1 MSLTVAALPPRLV
14 QTPLPPIGRIDRVIF
29 GGADPFQMPDAAR
42 AAFLVEAIRDTLLF
56 HMQHNRLLAG
66 LFERRGFHPSTLD
79 QRDGINQID
88 RLDQL
93 NHVPLLPVSAFKRA
107 TVLSVDE
114 TSIVRQFS
122 SSGTSGT
129 MSFVGRDELT
139 LHRLVGSMRR
149 AFRMLEPWLPSEAT
163 DDEVT
168 FVNLGPPRAEAGG
181 VWFAYLM
188 GLAELMAPTTH
199 AVRGG
204 QLAASVAIAALT
216 RALDEGRIAGL
227 IGPPAF
233 IVELL
238 QAIETRGLRLD
249 AGPRLFVVTG
259 GGWKR
264 TRAEAIAVD
273 AFRTRVVDVL
283 GLESDQQVRDGFNQ
297 VELNSVFFECEHHR
311 KHVPPWVH
319 AVSRAADTLAPLEAG
334 QIGLLSY
341 IDASA
346 ISYPCALVTDDF
358 GSIATEPCPCG
369 RTGPTL
375 AFDRRASM
383 SQAGCAL
390 KMQHDIGV
398 SL

>member
-1 MSLTVAALPPRLV
+1 MSVTVADLAPRLV
-14 QTPLPPIGRIDRVIF
+14 QSPLPPIGRIDRVIF
-29 GGADPFQMPDAAR
+29 GAADPFQMPAAAR
-42 AAFLVEAIRDTLLF
+42 HAFLVEAVRETLLF
-56 HMQHNRLLAG
+56 HLQHNRLLAA
-66 LFERRGFHPSTLD
+66 LFERRGFHPAMLEQIEQLD
-79 QRDGINQID
+79 R
-88 RLDQL
+88 
-93 NHVPLLPVSAFKRA
+93 VPLLPVSAFKRA

-114 TSIVRQFS
+114 ASIVRQFC

-129 MSFVGRDELT
+129 VSFVGRDEPT

-149 AFRMLEPWLPSEAT
+149 AFRMLEPWLPSDAT
-163 DDEVT
+163 DDEVA

-188 GLAELMAPTTH
+188 GLADLIAPTTH
-199 AVRGG
+199 AASGG
-204 QLAASVAIAALT
+204 QLAARVAIDALT
-216 RALDEGRIAGL
+216 RTLAEGRIAGL

-233 IVELL
+233 VMELL
-238 QAIETRGLRLD
+238 QAIDARRHRLD
-249 AGPRLFVVTG
+249 AGSRMFVVTG

-264 TRAEAIAVD
+264 THAATIAVD
-273 AFRTRVVDVL
+273 AFRRRAVEVL
-283 GLESDQQVRDGFNQ
+283 GLRSDQQVRDGFNQ
-297 VELNSVFFECEHHR
+297 VELNSVFFECECHR

-319 AVSRAADTLAPLEAG
+319 AVSRAADTLAPLDAG

-346 ISYPCALVTDDF
+346 VSYPCAMVTDDF
-358 GSIATEPCPCG
+358 GSIAADPCPCG

-390 KMQHDIGV
+390 KMQHEIGV
-398 SL
+398 AR